1 MNKAILK
8 RIKKIEEIIKASSD
22 PDEIRAYLKELLS
35 ENRKS
40 LAELMAA
47 LDTDTLRAIA
57 YNDSHEEAEKIFVEA
72 VRALQKGG
80 RV

>member
-1 MNKAILK
+1 MKSLMK
-8 RIKKIEEIIKASSD
+8 RIEKIEEVIKRSTD
-22 PDEIRAYLKELLS
+22 PDEMTKWLREILPGNK
-35 ENRKS
+35 KS
-40 LAELMAA
+40 FAELMAA

-80 RV
+80 KL

>member
-1 MNKAILK
+1 MKSIVK
-8 RIKKIEEIIKASSD
+8 RIKDIEKIIKASSD
-22 PDEIRAYLKELLS
+22 PDEIRAYLKELLP

-57 YNDSHEEAEKIFVEA
+57 YNDSQEGAEKIFVEA

>member
-1 MNKAILK
+1 MRNALK
-8 RIKKIEEIIKASSD
+8 R
-22 PDEIRAYLKELLS
+22 LKEIEKIVRASTTPEGEREYLNRILPG
-35 ENRKS
+35 NRKS

>member
-1 MNKAILK
+1 MKSLLK
-8 RIKKIEEIIKASSD
+8 RIEKIEEIVKATSD
-22 PDEIRAYLKELLS
+22 PDEMTKWLREILPD
-35 ENRKS
+35 NRKS

-72 VRALQKGG
+72 VRTLQKEGKL
-80 RV
+80 